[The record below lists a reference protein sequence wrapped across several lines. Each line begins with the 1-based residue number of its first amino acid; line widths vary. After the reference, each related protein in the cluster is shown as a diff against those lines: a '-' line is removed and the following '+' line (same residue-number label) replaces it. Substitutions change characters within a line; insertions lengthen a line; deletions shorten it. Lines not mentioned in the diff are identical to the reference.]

1 MGQWKVYMGQ
11 RCGSRIL
18 IRALDF
24 LSISDPKTGTKKG
37 GKVVVLPVFVSTNI
51 TKLKIIFLTGKEKIE
66 PIHRELYHKSCH

>member
-1 MGQWKVYMGQ
+1 VKYLGLRQFLKALTGANNIETMKSVGQ
-11 RCGSRIL
+11 RCGSKIF

-51 TKLKIIFLTGKEKIE
+51 TKLKIIFFN
-66 PIHRELYHKSCH
+66 R